1 MNKAAYLLS
10 YDVGTTGVKTCLFSV
25 QETLVLVA
33 SALCGY
39 PLYISEG
46 GGAEQDPLDWLL
58 AMEKSTKEVLVKS
71 GIEPSSIAGISF
83 CSQMQGLVLVDEQG
97 TALRNAFSYL
107 DQRATKELKKGLV
120 HGPQI
125 AGANVFKLVHSLA
138 VTGAVATSVKDPV
151 WKYHWVRNNEPEI
164 FSHIHKWLDVKE
176 YLIAQ
181 MTDTFVMT
189 EDSAFAT
196 LLMDVK
202 KRRWSPSICKMLEVN
217 LNHLPNIVL
226 STDQVGTVTE
236 KAAKRLGLSAGTPVF
251 GGGGDAAVIG
261 LGAGS
266 TKPGDCHIYMGT
278 SGWVSTV
285 VPKSMVDAAS
295 KTAAI
300 VSVVPG
306 MFTYFS
312 ELETAGKCLEWV
324 RDHLALDEINIYLDK
339 TMVTDSPEAI
349 IRNLYDYLDS
359 AISTIEPGENKIIFT
374 PWLHGNRCPFEDSKA
389 RGMFF
394 NISLDTGKTEMIRA
408 VTEGV
413 CFHLRWF
420 LEVQEKKVK
429 TSPTIRFVGG
439 GALSPV
445 TCQILSDIL
454 GRRIETIESPQ
465 NVGALGASLVA
476 ALGLG
481 FFSSADEAV
490 GAIATNTIY
499 EPDMSAKTLYDKTY
513 AVFKAL
519 YKSNKKHF
527 SQLNSK
533 G

>member
-1 MNKAAYLLS
+1 MNRSAYLLS
-10 YDVGTTGVKTCLFSV
+10 YDVGTTGMKTCLFAV
-25 QETLVLVA
+25 RETLVLVA
-33 SALCGY
+33 SELCGY
-39 PLYISEG
+39 PLYMTEG
-46 GGAEQDPLDWLL
+46 GGAEQDPLDWLS
-58 AMEKSTKEVLVKS
+58 AMEKSTKAVLSAS
-71 GIEPSSIAGISF
+71 GVDPTSIAGISF

-107 DQRATKELKKGLV
+107 DQRATKELKKGLA

-138 VTGAVATSVKDPV
+138 ITGAVAMSVKDPV

-164 FSHIHKWLDVKE
+164 FSRIYKWLDVKE

-181 MTDTFVMT
+181 LTGFFVMT

-196 LLMDVK
+196 LMMHVK
-202 KRRWSPSICKMLEVN
+202 KRQWSPSVCKMLKVN
-217 LNHLPNIVL
+217 LKHLPKIIR

-236 KAAKRLGLSAGTPVF
+236 KAAKRLGLAMGTPVF

-261 LGAGS
+261 LGSGA
-266 TKPGDCHIYMGT
+266 TKPGDSHIYMGT

-295 KTAAI
+295 RTAAI
-300 VSVVPG
+300 VSAVPG
-306 MFTYFS
+306 MFAYFS

-339 TMVTDSPEAI
+339 TTVTDSPEAI
-349 IRNLYDYLDS
+349 IKNLYDYLDS
-359 AISTIEPGENKIIFT
+359 VISTIEAGSNTVIFT

-394 NISLDTGKTEMIRA
+394 NIGLDTGKTDLIRA

-420 LEVQEKKVK
+420 LEVQEKKVS

-454 GRRIETIESPQ
+454 GRRIETIENPQ
-465 NVGALGASLVA
+465 NVGALGAALVA

-481 FFSSADEAV
+481 FFGSANEAV
-490 GAIATNTIY
+490 TAIPTKTSY
-499 EPDMSAKTLYDKTY
+499 EPDLEAKKLYDTTY

-519 YKSNKKHF
+519 YKSNRKHF

>member
-10 YDVGTTGVKTCLFSV
+10 YDVGTTGVKTCLFAV

-33 SALCGY
+33 SELCGY
-39 PLYISEG
+39 PLYITED
-46 GGAEQDPLDWLL
+46 GGAEQDPLDWLS
-58 AMEKSTKEVLVKS
+58 AMEKSTKEVLS
-71 GIEPSSIAGISF
+71 ESSVDPATIAGISF

-107 DQRATKELKKGLV
+107 DQRATKELKQGLA

-125 AGANVFKLVHSLA
+125 AGANAFKLVRSLA
-138 VTGAVATSVKDPV
+138 ITGAVAASVKDPV
-151 WKYHWVRNNEPEI
+151 WKYHWVRNHEPEI
-164 FSHIHKWLDVKE
+164 FSRIHKWLDVKE

-181 MTDTFVMT
+181 MTGSLIMT

-202 KRRWSPSICKMLEVN
+202 RRQWSPSICRMLKVN
-217 LNHLPNIVL
+217 MAHLPTIVH

-236 KAAKRLGLSAGTPVF
+236 KAAKRLGLAEGTPVF

-261 LGAGS
+261 FGAGS

-285 VPKSMVDAAS
+285 VSKSMVDAAS

-300 VSVVPG
+300 VSAVPG
-306 MFTYFS
+306 MFAYFS

-339 TMVTDSPEAI
+339 TMVTDSPEAV

-359 AISTIEPGENKIIFT
+359 VISSIRPGENAVIFT

-394 NISLDTGKTEMIRA
+394 NIGLDTGKTDLIRA

-420 LEVQEKKVK
+420 LEVQEKKIQ

-439 GALSPV
+439 GSLSPV

-454 GRRIETIESPQ
+454 GRRIETIENSQ
-465 NVGALGASLVA
+465 NVGAMGAALVA

-481 FFSSADEAV
+481 IFASADQAV
-490 GAIATNTIY
+490 TAIATNTIY
-499 EPDMSAKTLYDKTY
+499 EPNLEAKKLYDRNY
-513 AVFKAL
+513 AIFKGL
-519 YKSNKKHF
+519 YKSNRQHF

>member
-1 MNKAAYLLS
+1 MKSPAYLLS
-10 YDVGTTGVKTCLFSV
+10 YDVGTTGVKTCLFVV
-25 QETLVLVA
+25 QDTLVLVS

-46 GGAEQDPLDWLL
+46 GGAEQNPLDWIS
-58 AMEKSTKEVLVKS
+58 AIKQSTKEVLAES
-71 GIEPSSIAGISF
+71 DIDSALIAGISF
-83 CSQMQGLVLVDEQG
+83 CSQMQGLVLVDEHG

-107 DQRATKELKKGLV
+107 DQRAIKELKKGLAYGFQV
-120 HGPQI
+120 
-125 AGANVFKLVHSLA
+125 AGVNAFKLLRSLA
-138 VTGAVATSVKDPV
+138 ITGAVAASVKDPV

-164 FSHIHKWLDVKE
+164 FARIYKWLDVKE

-196 LLMDVK
+196 FLMDVK
-202 KRRWSPSICKMLEVN
+202 KRQWSPSICKMLKVDME
-217 LNHLPNIVL
+217 HLPKIVL
-226 STDQVGTVTE
+226 STDQVGKLTE
-236 KAAKRLGLSAGTPVF
+236 KAAKGLGLTVGTPVF
-251 GGGGDAAVIG
+251 GGGGDASVIG

-266 TKPGDCHIYMGT
+266 TRPGDCHIYMGT

-285 VPKSMVDAAS
+285 VPKSVVDPVS

-300 VSVVPG
+300 VSAVPG

-339 TMVTDSPEAI
+339 TVVTDSPEKI
-349 IRNLYDYLDS
+349 IRNLFDYLDS
-359 AISTIEPGENKIIFT
+359 VISTIGPGSNGVIFA

-394 NISLDTGKTEMIRA
+394 NIGLDTGKTEMIRA

-445 TCQILSDIL
+445 TCQILADIL
-454 GRRIETIESPQ
+454 GRKIETIESPQ

-481 FFSSADEAV
+481 YFNSADEAV
-490 GAIATNTIY
+490 GAIATNQTY
-499 EPDMSAKTLYDKTY
+499 EPDRTVKKIYDGNY

-519 YKSNKKHF
+519 YKSNRKHF
-527 SQLNSK
+527 SQLN
-533 G
+533 

>member
-1 MNKAAYLLS
+1 M
-10 YDVGTTGVKTCLFSV
+10 
-25 QETLVLVA
+25 
-33 SALCGY
+33 AL
-39 PLYISEG
+39 
-46 GGAEQDPLDWLL
+46 
-58 AMEKSTKEVLVKS
+58 
-71 GIEPSSIAGISF
+71 
-83 CSQMQGLVLVDEQG
+83 
-97 TALRNAFSYL
+97 
-107 DQRATKELKKGLV
+107 
-120 HGPQI
+120 
-125 AGANVFKLVHSLA
+125 
-138 VTGAVATSVKDPV
+138 SVKDPV

-164 FSHIHKWLDVKE
+164 FSRIHKWLDVKE

-181 MTDTFVMT
+181 MTDAFVMT

-196 LLMDVK
+196 LLMNVK
-202 KRRWSPSICKMLEVN
+202 KRQWSPSICRMLKVN
-217 LNHLPNIVL
+217 LDHLPTIIR
-226 STDQVGTVTE
+226 STEQVGTVTE
-236 KAAKRLGLSAGTPVF
+236 KAAKRLGLAAGTPVF

-285 VPKSMVDAAS
+285 VSKSMVDAAS

-300 VSVVPG
+300 VSSVPG

-339 TMVTDSPEAI
+339 TMVTDSPEAVI
-349 IRNLYDYLDS
+349 QNLYDYLDS
-359 AISTIEPGENKIIFT
+359 VISTIEPGSNTVIFT

-394 NISLDTGKTEMIRA
+394 NIGLDTGKTEMIRA

-454 GRRIETIESPQ
+454 GRRIETIENPQ

-490 GAIATNTIY
+490 TAIATNKSY
-499 EPDMSAKTLYDKTY
+499 EPDMKAKKLYDKTY
-513 AVFKAL
+513 SVFKAL

>member
-1 MNKAAYLLS
+1 MNRSAYLLS

-25 QETLVLVA
+25 GETLVLVA
-33 SALCGY
+33 SSLCGY

-46 GGAEQDPLDWLL
+46 GGAEQNPLDWLV
-58 AMEKSTKEVLVKS
+58 AIEKSTNEVLAQSK
-71 GIEPSSIAGISF
+71 IPATSIAGISF
-83 CSQMQGLVLVDEQG
+83 CSQMQGLVLVDEKG
-97 TALRNAFSYL
+97 EALRNAFSYL
-107 DQRATKELKKGLV
+107 DQRATKELKQGLA
-120 HGPQI
+120 HGFQI
-125 AGANVFKLVHSLA
+125 AGANAFKLLQSLSI
-138 VTGAVATSVKDPV
+138 TGAVAASVKDPV

-164 FSHIHKWLDVKE
+164 FSRIYKWLDVKE
-176 YLIAQ
+176 YLIEQ
-181 MTDTFVMT
+181 MTGAFVMT

-202 KRRWSPSICKMLEVN
+202 KRRWSPSICKMLKVN
-217 LNHLPNIVL
+217 IEHLPKIVL
-226 STDQVGTVTE
+226 STDQVGCVTE
-236 KAAKRLGLSAGTPVF
+236 QAAKRLGLAVGTPVF

-266 TKPGDCHIYMGT
+266 TKSGDCHIYMGT

-285 VPKSMVDAAS
+285 VPKSMVDPAS

-300 VSVVPG
+300 VSAVPG

-339 TMVTDSPEAI
+339 TKVTDSPEAI
-349 IRNLYDYLDS
+349 IKNLYDYLDS
-359 AISTIEPGENKIIFT
+359 AISTIGPGSNGVIFT

-394 NISLDTGKTEMIRA
+394 NIGLDTGKTEMIRA

-420 LEVQEKKVK
+420 LEVQEKRVK
-429 TSPTIRFVGG
+429 TSPTLRFVGG

-481 FFSSADEAV
+481 FFNSASEASC
-490 GAIATNTIY
+490 AIPTNRTY
-499 EPDMSAKTLYDKTY
+499 EPDKDAKKIYDKNY
-513 AVFKAL
+513 AVFKSL
-519 YKSNKKHF
+519 YKSNRKHF
-527 SQLNSK
+527 SKLN
-533 G
+533 

>member
-1 MNKAAYLLS
+1 MNTPAYILS

-25 QETLVLVA
+25 EETLVLVA
-33 SALCGY
+33 SSLCGY
-39 PLYISEG
+39 PLFISEG
-46 GGAEQDPLDWLL
+46 GGAEQDPLDWLS
-58 AMEKSTKEVLVKS
+58 AMEKSTKEVLSHSQVA
-71 GIEPSSIAGISF
+71 SSFIAGISF
-83 CSQMQGLVLVDEQG
+83 CSQMQGLVLVDKEG
-97 TALRNAFSYL
+97 RALRNAFSYL
-107 DQRATKELKKGLV
+107 DQRATKELKQGLA
-120 HGPQI
+120 HGFQV
-125 AGANVFKLVHSLA
+125 AGANVFKLLRSLA
-138 VTGAVATSVKDPV
+138 ITGAVAMSVKDPV

-164 FSHIHKWLDVKE
+164 FARIHKWLDVKE

-181 MTDTFVMT
+181 LTGEFVMT

-202 KRRWSPSICKMLEVN
+202 KRQWSPSVCKMLKVSLE
-217 LNHLPNIVL
+217 HLPAIVL

-236 KAAKRLGLSAGTPVF
+236 KAARCLGLAAGTPVF

-266 TKPGDCHIYMGT
+266 TKSGDCHIYMGT

-300 VSVVPG
+300 VSAVPG

-339 TMVTDSPEAI
+339 TMVTESPEAI
-349 IRNLYDYLDS
+349 IKNLYDYLDS
-359 AISTIEPGENKIIFT
+359 VISTIGPGSNGVIFT

-394 NISLDTGKTEMIRA
+394 NLGLDTGKTEMIRA

-420 LEVQEKKVK
+420 LEVQEKKVM

-454 GRRIETIESPQ
+454 GRRIETIERAQ
-465 NVGALGASLVA
+465 NVGALGAALVA
-476 ALGLG
+476 GLGLG
-481 FFSSADEAV
+481 FFGSADEAV
-490 GAIATNTIY
+490 HAIATKKIY
-499 EPDMSAKTLYDKTY
+499 EPDLDAKKIYDRNY
-513 AVFKAL
+513 GVFRGL
-519 YKSNKKHF
+519 YKSNRKYF
-527 SQLNSK
+527 SELN
-533 G
+533 

>member
-1 MNKAAYLLS
+1 MNTPTYLLS
-10 YDVGTTGVKTCLFSV
+10 YDVGTTGVKSCLFV
-25 QETLVLVA
+25 VRETLVLVA
-33 SALCGY
+33 SSLCGY

-46 GGAEQDPLDWLL
+46 GGAEQDPLDWLS
-58 AMEKSTKEVLVKS
+58 AIEKSTKDVLAKS
-71 GIEPSSIAGISF
+71 SVDPASIAGISF

-107 DQRATKELKKGLV
+107 DQRATKELKKGLA

-125 AGANVFKLVHSLA
+125 AGANVLKLLHSLA
-138 VTGAVATSVKDPV
+138 ITGAVAASVKDPV
-151 WKYHWVRNNEPEI
+151 WKYHWVRNNEPKI
-164 FSHIHKWLDVKE
+164 FSRIYKWLDVKE
-176 YLIAQ
+176 YLIEQ
-181 MTDTFVMT
+181 MTDAFVMT

-202 KRRWSPSICKMLEVN
+202 KRQWSPSVCKMLKVN
-217 LNHLPNIVL
+217 LDHLPKIVR

-236 KAAKRLGLSAGTPVF
+236 KAAKRLGLAAGTPVF

-300 VSVVPG
+300 VSAVPG

-312 ELETAGKCLEWV
+312 ELETAGKCLDWV

-349 IRNLYDYLDS
+349 IKNLYDYLDTV
-359 AISTIEPGENKIIFT
+359 ISSIAPGSNGVIFT

-394 NISLDTGKTEMIRA
+394 NIGLDTGKTEMIRA

-420 LEVQEKKVK
+420 LEVQEKKIQ
-429 TSPTIRFVGG
+429 TSSTIRFVGG

-454 GRRIETIESPQ
+454 GRRIETIENPQ

-481 FFSSADEAV
+481 FFRSADEAV
-490 GAIATNTIY
+490 EAIATNMTYEPNLEAKTIY
-499 EPDMSAKTLYDKTY
+499 DGNY

-519 YKSNKKHF
+519 YKSNRKHF
-527 SQLNSK
+527 SKLNSK

>member
-1 MNKAAYLLS
+1 MSSPIYLLA

-25 QETLVLVA
+25 GDTLTLVA

-39 PLYISEG
+39 PLYISDE
-46 GGAEQDPLDWLL
+46 GGAEQDPLDWLS
-58 AMEKSTKEVLVKS
+58 AIEKSTKEVMASSSVD
-71 GIEPSSIAGISF
+71 PASIAGLSF

-97 TALRNAFSYL
+97 TALCNAFSYL
-107 DQRATKELKKGLV
+107 DQRATEELKKGLA
-120 HGPQI
+120 HGLQI
-125 AGANVFKLVHSLA
+125 AGANAFKLVHSLA

-151 WKYHWVRNNEPEI
+151 WKYHWVRNHEPEM
-164 FSHIHKWLDVKE
+164 FSRIHKWLDVKE

-181 MTDTFVMT
+181 MTGSFIMT

-202 KRRWSPSICKMLEVN
+202 RRQWSPSICRMLKVN
-217 LNHLPNIVL
+217 MAHLPTIVH
-226 STDQVGTVTE
+226 STDQVGTVTK
-236 KAAKRLGLSAGTPVF
+236 KAAKRLGLAEGTPVF

-266 TKPGDCHIYMGT
+266 TRSGDCHIYMGT

-285 VPKSMVDAAS
+285 VPTSMVDAAS
-295 KTAAI
+295 RTAAI
-300 VSVVPG
+300 VGVLPG
-306 MFTYFS
+306 QFTYFS

-324 RDHLALDEINIYLDK
+324 RDHLALDEINLYLDK

-359 AISTIEPGENKIIFT
+359 VISTIEAGSNKVIFT

-420 LEVQEKKVK
+420 LEVQERRVR

-445 TCQILSDIL
+445 TCQILADIL
-454 GRRIETIESPQ
+454 GRRIETIENPQ
-465 NVGALGASLVA
+465 NVGALGAALVS

-481 FFSSADEAV
+481 FFGSADEAV
-490 GAIATNTIY
+490 HAIATNTCY
-499 EPDMSAKTLYDKTY
+499 EPNLEAKRLYDSSY
-513 AVFKAL
+513 AVFKNL
-519 YKSNKKHF
+519 YKSNRKHF

>member
-1 MNKAAYLLS
+1 MNTFPYILS
-10 YDVGTTGVKTCLFSV
+10 YDVGTTGVKTCLFAV

-39 PLYISEG
+39 PLHITED
-46 GGAEQDPLDWLL
+46 GGAEQDPLDWLS
-58 AMEKSTKEVLVKS
+58 AMEKSTREVLSVS
-71 GIEPSSIAGISF
+71 GVNPVLIAGISF

-107 DQRATKELKKGLV
+107 DQRATKELKKGLA

-125 AGANVFKLVHSLA
+125 AGANAFKLVHSLA
-138 VTGAVATSVKDPV
+138 ITGAVAASVKDPV

-164 FSHIHKWLDVKE
+164 FSRIHKWLDVKE
-176 YLIAQ
+176 YLLAQ
-181 MTDTFVMT
+181 LTDAFVMT

-196 LLMDVK
+196 LLMNVR
-202 KRRWSPSICKMLEVN
+202 KRRWSPSMCRMLKVDLE
-217 LNHLPNIVL
+217 HLPTIIR

-236 KAAKRLGLSAGTPVF
+236 KAAKRLGLAIGTPVF

-266 TKPGDCHIYMGT
+266 TQPGDCHIYMGT

-285 VPKSMVDAAS
+285 VSKSMVDAAS

-300 VSVVPG
+300 VSAVPG

-339 TMVTDSPEAI
+339 TMVTDSPEAVI
-349 IRNLYDYLDS
+349 KNLYDYLDS
-359 AISTIEPGENKIIFT
+359 VISTIEAGSNTVIFT

-394 NISLDTGKTEMIRA
+394 NIGLETGKTDLIRA

-420 LEVQEKKVK
+420 LEVQEKKVS

-454 GRRIETIESPQ
+454 GRRIETIENPQ
-465 NVGALGASLVA
+465 NVGALGAALVA

-481 FFSSADEAV
+481 YFGSANEAV
-490 GAIATNTIY
+490 SAIATRTPY
-499 EPDMSAKTLYDKTY
+499 EPNLEAKRLYDRNY
-513 AVFKAL
+513 VIFKAL
-519 YKSNKKHF
+519 YKSNRKSF
-527 SQLNSK
+527 SQLNNK